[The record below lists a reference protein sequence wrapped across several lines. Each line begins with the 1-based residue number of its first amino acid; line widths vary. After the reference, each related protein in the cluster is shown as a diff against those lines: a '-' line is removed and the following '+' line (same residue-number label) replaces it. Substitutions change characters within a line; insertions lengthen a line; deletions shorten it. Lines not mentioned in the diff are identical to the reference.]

1 MKGDVSTIM
10 NDLLMY
16 IDQIDQSVN
25 DSEIAVLESMIESY
39 DKSIMILES
48 YEGEDF
54 SVFDVFQEGEKW
66 DKFKEDTKAPVFGKK
81 GESVAKRI
89 IMVLP
94 RLIQKLIALIKRLF
108 VKNKNVEQKMEK
120 DIQTLKS
127 KADKKVK
134 APLTREQYD
143 AIKKMFE
150 NKPPKIDPVKKAE
163 KDFEDT
169 RDSVN
174 DSMSQRHEAFYN
186 AIQKSLDNIFDD
198 TKKSLNNIGKMVD
211 KVDEKNPGL
220 IDDLLK
226 ELGAPPREQT
236 PLSERMLIIKG
247 STLFWQLDNDDFNFG
262 LVSDFYAGAFNQPE
276 LGYSQEGDINKLI
289 EYTKSVNRSIEYID
303 KKINEIMKGV
313 QDIPSTIN
321 VKFGDAVNMMKTMKD
336 EFDKIYSRM
345 NDGLKRINAA
355 LPKFKEREK
364 EIEVHLENEV
374 KSDNF
379 NPDTSLTVK
388 ESDAMSK
395 YLMALTSLQIKLG
408 TYCQAVLHRWNIDY
422 QKIMTAIEHEETN
435 INLNSN

>member
-1 MKGDVSTIM
+1 MKGDTSIIM
-10 NDLLMY
+10 NDLLMN

-25 DSEIAVLESMIESY
+25 DSEINVLESMIQSY

-54 SVFDVFQEGEKW
+54 SAFDIFQEGEKW

-81 GESVAKRI
+81 GESVAKRFLMLI
-89 IMVLP
+89 P

-134 APLTREQYD
+134 APLTREQYA

-169 RDSVN
+169 RNRVN
-174 DSMSQRHEAFYN
+174 DSMSQRHEAFYD
-186 AIQKSLDNIFDD
+186 AMQ
-198 TKKSLNNIGKMVD
+198 KSLNNIF

-220 IDDLLK
+220 IDELLE
-226 ELGAPPREQT
+226 ELGVPPREQT
-236 PLSERMLIIKG
+236 PLSERMLIIDG
-247 STLFWQLDNDDFNFG
+247 STLFMQLNIDDTNFG
-262 LVSDFYAGAFNQPE
+262 LFSDFNNRTASSVPE

-289 EYTKSVNRSIEYID
+289 EYTKSVNHSIEYID
-303 KKINEIMKGV
+303 KKINEIIKGKSASSNK
-313 QDIPSTIN
+313 IRI
-321 VKFGDAVNMMKTMKD
+321 KFGDAVNMMSKMK
-336 EFDKIYSRM
+336 ELFDKDYESIR
-345 NDGLKRINAA
+345 NNLERINAA

-388 ESDAMSK
+388 ESEAMSK
-395 YLMALTSLQIKLG
+395 YLMALTSLQIKLD

-422 QKIMTAIEHEETN
+422 RKIMTAIEHEETN